1 MRFIGNASHLYEHA
15 GSQMYGCEFIC
26 WGYSKEDEKGRGKK
40 INIKHVVG
48 GKNQMLEA
56 TKCT

>member
-1 MRFIGNASHLYEHA
+1 MRFIGNASHLYEHT

-26 WGYSKEDEKGRGKK
+26 WGILKEEEEKGDKYQTCC
-40 INIKHVVG
+40 G
-48 GKNQMLEA
+48 GGDQMSEA